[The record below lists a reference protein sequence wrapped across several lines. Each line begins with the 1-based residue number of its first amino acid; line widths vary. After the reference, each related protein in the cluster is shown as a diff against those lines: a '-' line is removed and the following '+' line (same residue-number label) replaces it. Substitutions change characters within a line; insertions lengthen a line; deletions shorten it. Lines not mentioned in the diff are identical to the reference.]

1 MEQDPRKSAPGYQDQ
16 PAFGKFPYDPLPPD
30 SQQRN
35 QYSPHYGTPIPAS
48 MPLKE
53 DIRQLP
59 GKYWRIL
66 TRPGTQRFAAEAG
79 QGQWDIVWLQLVAYA
94 ILVGILSY
102 IGLLFSGGL
111 STLTTAGAGTVAVP
125 ITAQRVLEIA
135 ASLAIIILI
144 PLAFFFWQ
152 GILFRCSRMFG
163 GRGLFVQQSYAA
175 TLYWIPLGIIGS
187 ILGALPFLDSTVT
200 LIITVLFGCYQ
211 LVLTFFALKAVH
223 QLSTGRALG
232 ALLLPT
238 IIIFAFALCAFASL
252 YALSGLA

>member
-1 MEQDPRKSAPGYQDQ
+1 MEQDPRNSALGDQDQ
-16 PAFGKFPYDPLPPD
+16 PAFGKSPYDPLPPD
-30 SQQRN
+30 SQPRD
-35 QYSPHYGTPIPAS
+35 QYSPHDGTSIPAS
-48 MPLKE
+48 IPLKE
-53 DIRQLP
+53 DIQQLP
-59 GKYWRIL
+59 GKYLRIL
-66 TRPGTQRFAAEAG
+66 TRPGTQRFAMEAG

-102 IGLLFSGGL
+102 VGLLLSGGL
-111 STLTTAGAGTVAVP
+111 NTLTTASAGTIAVP
-125 ITAQRVLEIA
+125 ATAQRVLEIA

-152 GILFRCSRMFG
+152 GILFMSSRMFG
-163 GRGLFVQQSYAA
+163 GRGLFVQQNYAA

-187 ILGALPFLDSTVT
+187 ILGALPFIDGTIT

-232 ALLLPT
+232 ALILPT
-238 IIIFAFALCAFASL
+238 IVIFVFALCAFASL